1 MASVGS
7 RLRHAWNAFASR
19 DDVPKQEYGE
29 YVNYGSGA
37 GYSVR
42 PHATRASVNSSKT
55 IVTSIYTRLAIDV
68 ASIPILHV
76 RVDAN
81 GRYVDTINS
90 GLQNCLTMAANIDQ
104 EATAYRQDS
113 AYTLFEKGVI
123 ALVPIDTTLDPTQT
137 GGYDIQTTRVGH
149 ITQWFPKHV
158 RVSVY
163 NEGNGIREE
172 VVVPKSI
179 VAVVENP
186 LYMVMNEPNST
197 LQRLVRKLSLL
208 DAVDEQS
215 NSGKLDLIIQLP
227 YTIRSDARR
236 DQAEKRRK
244 DIEMQLQG
252 AQYGIAYTDGTEKI
266 TQLNRPAE
274 NNLMAQVEYL
284 QEMLYSQLGL
294 TKEVFDGT
302 ADEKTMVNYFNR
314 TIEPI
319 LTAMTEAMTAK
330 FLTKTARTQGHRI
343 RAYRDPFKFLTLTTL
358 AEVGDKLTR
367 NEIASSNELRGVIG
381 WKPSSDPK
389 ADELRNKNLPLPPG
403 EVDPSAPS

>member
-1 MASVGS
+1 MASVGDK
-7 RLRHAWNAFASR
+7 LRHAWNAFTAKEDTPR
-19 DDVPKQEYGE
+19 QEYGE
-29 YVNYGSGA
+29 YASYGSGF
-37 GYSVR
+37 SVR
-42 PHATRASVNSSKT
+42 PYATRASINSSRT

-68 ASIPILHV
+68 AAIPILHV
-76 RVDAN
+76 KVDGN
-81 GRYVDTINS
+81 DRYIDTVKS
-90 GLQNCLTMAANIDQ
+90 GLHNCLTMAANIDQ
-104 EATAYRQDS
+104 GATACRQDS
-113 AYTLFEKGVI
+113 AYTLFEKGVM
-123 ALVPIDTTLDPTQT
+123 ALVPIDTTLDPTST
-137 GGYDIQTTRVGH
+137 GGYDIQTMRVGH
-149 ITQWFPKHV
+149 VVQWFPKHV

-163 NEGNGIREE
+163 NEATGLREE
-172 VVVPKSI
+172 LMVPKSI
-179 VAVVENP
+179 AAIVENP
-186 LYMVMNEPNST
+186 LYMVMNETNST

-319 LTAMTEAMTAK
+319 LTALTEAMTAK
-330 FLTKTARTQGHRI
+330 FLTKTARTQGHRV
-343 RAYRDPFKFLTLTTL
+343 RAYRDPFKFLTLATL

-367 NEIASSNELRGVIG
+367 NEIASSNEVRAVIG

-403 EVDPSAPS
+403 EVDPSEPS

>member
-1 MASVGS
+1 MASVGDK
-7 RLRHAWNAFASR
+7 LRHAWNAFTAKETEPR
-19 DDVPKQEYGE
+19 QEYGE
-29 YVNYGSGA
+29 YASYGSGF
-37 GYSVR
+37 SVR
-42 PHATRASVNSSKT
+42 PYATRSSVNSART

-76 RVDAN
+76 KVDAE
-81 GRYVDTINS
+81 GRYTDTVNS
-90 GLQNCLTMAANIDQ
+90 GLQNCLTMSANIDQ
-104 EATAYRQDS
+104 GATAYRQDS
-113 AYTLFEKGVI
+113 AYSLFEKGVI
-123 ALVPIDTTLDPTQT
+123 ALVPIDTTIDPTMS
-137 GGYDIQTTRVGH
+137 GGYDIQTMRVGY
-149 ITQWFPKHV
+149 IVQWFPKHV
-158 RVSVY
+158 RVAVY
-163 NEGNGIREE
+163 NESNGQREE
-172 VVVPKSI
+172 LVVPKSV
-179 VAVVENP
+179 VAIVENP

-197 LQRLVRKLSLL
+197 LQRLVRKLGLL

-302 ADEKTMVNYFNR
+302 ADEKTMVNYHNR
-314 TIEPI
+314 TVEPI
-319 LTAMTEAMTAK
+319 LTALTEAMTAK

-343 RAYRDPFKFLTLTTL
+343 RAYRDPFKLLTLTTL
-358 AEVGDKLTR
+358 AEIGDKLTR

-381 WKPSSDPK
+381 WKPSKDPK

-403 EVDPSAPS
+403 EVDPSVPS

>member
-1 MASVGS
+1 MASVGHK
-7 RLRHAWNAFASR
+7 LRHAWNAFTEKNNEPR
-19 DDVPKQEYGE
+19 QEYGE
-29 YVNYGSGA
+29 HGSYGSGF
-37 GYSVR
+37 SLR
-42 PHATRASVNSSKT
+42 PYATRPSINSAKT

-68 ASIPILHV
+68 AAVPILHV
-76 RVDAN
+76 KVDGD
-81 GRYVDTINS
+81 GRFVEIMNS
-90 GLQNCLTMAANIDQ
+90 GLNNCLTISANMDQ
-104 EATAYRQDS
+104 AATAYRQDS
-113 AYTLFEKGVI
+113 AYTLFEKGVM
-123 ALVPIDTTLDPTQT
+123 AMVPIDTTLDPTVT
-137 GGYDIQTTRVGH
+137 GGYDILTMRVGE
-149 ITQWFPKHV
+149 IVQWFPKHV

-163 NEGNGIREE
+163 NEAIGRREE
-172 VVVPKSI
+172 LVVPKSV
-179 VAVVENP
+179 VAIVENP

-236 DQAEKRRK
+236 EQAEKRRK

-252 AQYGIAYTDGTEKI
+252 AQYGIAYADGTEKI

-274 NNLMAQVEYL
+274 NNLLAQVEYL

-302 ADEKTMVNYFNR
+302 ADEKTMVNYHNR
-314 TIEPI
+314 TVEPI
-319 LTAMTEAMTAK
+319 LTAINEAMTRT
-330 FLTKTARTQGHRI
+330 FLTKTARTQGHRL
-343 RAYRDPFKFLTLTTL
+343 RSYRDPFKLLTLTTL
-358 AEVGDKLTR
+358 AEIGDKLTR

-381 WKPSSDPK
+381 WKPSKDPK